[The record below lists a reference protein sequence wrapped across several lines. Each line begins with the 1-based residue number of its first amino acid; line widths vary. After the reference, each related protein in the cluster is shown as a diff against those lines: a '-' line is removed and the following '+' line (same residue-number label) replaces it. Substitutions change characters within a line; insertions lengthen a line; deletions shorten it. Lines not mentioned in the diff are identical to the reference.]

1 MAAGFGAGNVAGV
14 LVSYGAT
21 TPTAPAAPTGL
32 SATLSNT
39 GATLSWTAPNDGG
52 SPITSYSISGEDTTT
67 STSLTPVTVTG
78 SPPATSGSFTGL
90 TPGDSYT
97 FSVTATNAV
106 GTGPPSAT
114 LTEVLPAPFVPVAP
128 TRICDT
134 RTGTDTPCSG
144 QTLGT
149 GSVLSVQVTGGV
161 VPTGATA
168 VVANVTV
175 TGGTAQSYLTAY
187 PEGSSRPLAS
197 NLNFT
202 SGQTV
207 ANLVTVPLSAT
218 GGIDLYNAAGSVNV
232 LVDVTGYYGPG
243 TGQGFVPLSP
253 SRICDTRSGTGTECS
268 GQTLGTGSVLSVQVT
283 GQGGVPAGAT
293 AVVANLTVTKTSA
306 ASYLTAYAD
315 GSSKPLA
322 SNLNFVAGETVPNR
336 IIIPL
341 SSSGALDIFNAAG
354 SANVIIDVNGYYS
367 ATSTGYFEP
376 VIPTRIC
383 DTRHNGNTTPCEGKT
398 LFAPGLFGVQVAN
411 IGGVPAQA
419 AAVVANVTAT
429 GATAPSFLTVWPQSV
444 ARPLASDLNFRSGET
459 VANLVVVG
467 VFDAGVTVSN
477 AAGSVNAI
485 FDVEGWFTP

>member
-1 MAAGFGAGNVAGV
+1 M
-14 LVSYGAT
+14 
-21 TPTAPAAPTGL
+21 
-32 SATLSNT
+32 
-39 GATLSWTAPNDGG
+39 
-52 SPITSYSISGEDTTT
+52 
-67 STSLTPVTVTG
+67 
-78 SPPATSGSFTGL
+78 
-90 TPGDSYT
+90 
-97 FSVTATNAV
+97 
-106 GTGPPSAT
+106 
-114 LTEVLPAPFVPVAP
+114 LPAPFVPVAP

-175 TGGTAQSYLTAY
+175 TGATAQSYLTAY

-315 GSSKPLA
+315 GTYEAARLEPQLRRR
-322 SNLNFVAGETVPNR
+322 GDRPQPDHHPTVLIRSPGHLQRGR
-336 IIIPL
+336 I
-341 SSSGALDIFNAAG
+341 GR
-354 SANVIIDVNGYYS
+354 
-367 ATSTGYFEP
+367 T
-376 VIPTRIC
+376 
-383 DTRHNGNTTPCEGKT
+383 
-398 LFAPGLFGVQVAN
+398 
-411 IGGVPAQA
+411 
-419 AAVVANVTAT
+419 
-429 GATAPSFLTVWPQSV
+429 
-444 ARPLASDLNFRSGET
+444 
-459 VANLVVVG
+459 
-467 VFDAGVTVSN
+467 
-477 AAGSVNAI
+477 
-485 FDVEGWFTP
+485 